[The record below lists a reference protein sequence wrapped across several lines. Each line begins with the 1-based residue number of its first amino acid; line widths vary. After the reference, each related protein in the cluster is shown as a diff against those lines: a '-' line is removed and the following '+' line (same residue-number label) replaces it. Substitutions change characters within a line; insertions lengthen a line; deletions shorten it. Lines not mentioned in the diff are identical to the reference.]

1 MMIRITPDRINAL
14 RGCAMWVIRSV
25 SIILI
30 AVGAYLMLKRLA
42 LGIGTMDFGLAF
54 RRWDDVE
61 EMQSFYR
68 GIGMVVVGAA
78 LGVLS
83 RRIAAWVI
91 AMPPTGCP
99 QCGYAVAPP
108 TGAAPPARCPECGL
122 ALDAG
127 KGNS

>member
-1 MMIRITPDRINAL
+1 MKFNMTPDRTNAL
-14 RGCAMWVIRSV
+14 RGRATWVIRSV
-25 SIILI
+25 AVLLI

-42 LGIGTMDFGLAF
+42 LGLGTLNFDLALQTWEDIG
-54 RRWDDVE
+54 E
-61 EMQSFYR
+61 KQSFYR

-78 LGVLS
+78 LGVFS

-108 TGAAPPARCPECGL
+108 TGQAPPSRCPECGL
-122 ALDAG
+122 PLED
-127 KGNS
+127 

>member
-1 MMIRITPDRINAL
+1 MTFRFTPDRINAL
-14 RGCAMWVIRSV
+14 RGCAMWAIRAIAVILV
-25 SIILI
+25 

-54 RRWDDVE
+54 RTWEDVG

-78 LGVLS
+78 LGVFS

-91 AMPPTGCP
+91 AMPPSGCP

-108 TGAAPPARCPECGL
+108 TGSAPPARCPECGL
-122 ALDAG
+122 HLRSGDGVA
-127 KGNS
+127 